1 MFLSFKFISLLV
13 LIDKFASLSLLDSI
27 CICYRCK
34 DNNYF
39 TIYINKVKI
48 IKRKRFQKCPTNT
61 SRNPQSLQ
69 INSGDNFIY
78 VSLNFFSE
86 ILFVIFII

>member
-48 IKRKRFQKCPTNT
+48 IKRKRFQKRPTNT
-61 SRNPQSLQ
+61 NRNPQRLLASA
-69 INSGDNFIY
+69 GDFYIY
-78 VSLNFFSE
+78 VSLNVFPE
-86 ILFVIFII
+86 ILFAIFII

>member
-1 MFLSFKFISLLV
+1 MIM
-13 LIDKFASLSLLDSI
+13 
-27 CICYRCK
+27 
-34 DNNYF
+34 
-39 TIYINKVKI
+39 T
-48 IKRKRFQKCPTNT
+48 RKRFQKCPTNT

-86 ILFVIFII
+86 ILFIIFII